1 MENIWLYVAVGI
13 VVFAL
18 YEGLLGL
25 WKGIYKTTTKY
36 LVIGGITLCLVF
48 MMPQLVN
55 YIASFDISTFGG
67 GFDLA
72 IGENVYHF
80 GVLDDVLA
88 QILIDLDL
96 VSSTTSAYLY
106 TSAIALAHT
115 LISYVLFFVL
125 MLLNIFFVGPLLSTI
140 LYHCLIKFFIPK
152 SWRKKVKQKNVLK
165 EVQKGE
171 VEEVLPQ
178 KKKKRHLLRPV
189 SFLEGTVCGLVVFAL
204 FLSPLT
210 SIVGLVSR
218 QDEAYNKLEEN
229 GVIDAQVKDIADL
242 IMSYDE
248 SILYKTLTL
257 GSSDAEKALDS
268 KVMSY
273 VTATTINGVAYNFGE
288 ELNTLLSLLP
298 IVAENLELV
307 DGNLVLNTAS
317 LLSGTTVVS
326 IINGLSSSNLLM
338 NLLPALISI
347 ATSEVDISFGN
358 TKLNFDDVDWSTQLT
373 ALGSIYQSL
382 YDASLLDGLISGSNT
397 LTLDFSKKSEIKTV
411 IKNTFNDKNNVI
423 TKNLPLLMAYFGNTL
438 VSESGIQIFS
448 TNIEDYKNIHYGDT

>member
-18 YEGLLGL
+18 YEGILGL

-152 SWRKKVKQKNVLK
+152 SWRKKVKQKNVFK
-165 EVQKGE
+165 EGQKG
-171 VEEVLPQ
+171 
-178 KKKKRHLLRPV
+178 
-189 SFLEGTVCGLVVFAL
+189 
-204 FLSPLT
+204 
-210 SIVGLVSR
+210 
-218 QDEAYNKLEEN
+218 
-229 GVIDAQVKDIADL
+229 
-242 IMSYDE
+242 
-248 SILYKTLTL
+248 
-257 GSSDAEKALDS
+257 
-268 KVMSY
+268 KV
-273 VTATTINGVAYNFGE
+273 
-288 ELNTLLSLLP
+288 
-298 IVAENLELV
+298 
-307 DGNLVLNTAS
+307 
-317 LLSGTTVVS
+317 
-326 IINGLSSSNLLM
+326 
-338 NLLPALISI
+338 
-347 ATSEVDISFGN
+347 
-358 TKLNFDDVDWSTQLT
+358 
-373 ALGSIYQSL
+373 
-382 YDASLLDGLISGSNT
+382 
-397 LTLDFSKKSEIKTV
+397 
-411 IKNTFNDKNNVI
+411 
-423 TKNLPLLMAYFGNTL
+423 
-438 VSESGIQIFS
+438 
-448 TNIEDYKNIHYGDT
+448 